1 MAKYTPY
8 VDDEKEINLLP
19 RKLTPA
25 EAQRAAKEARVLEP
39 APDMERIDWK
49 DKQGYVK
56 GQGKLQLPQEPAS
69 IPNKYSDYVE
79 ESDTTR
85 PLGGDWENYGQ
96 GILVGA
102 KRLGLGAKQRL
113 DEAAN
118 AMESTFGG
126 QSINRSLGMRNAS
139 DILPET
145 QQKVAEDRRYNAPLM
160 NTKAGQWGGITAT
173 AVPAVAAGLIPGGQ
187 GVAGSLLTGGALGA
201 AEPTLKD
208 ESVLGNTLWG
218 AGLNAVVPGGAG
230 LFKLGKAAVYDPFAK
245 SGQEEIAR
253 VIMQNFG
260 IGPQHISGLTSKP
273 TITGARTTMAEQI
286 GDTQASAGAAR
297 LQDSLRTNPQ
307 SASRYTQREIEN
319 NKVRTDLLHALSG
332 TDGEREAFD
341 LARSDAAKK
350 LYKKAYDVPVNMAA
364 KSPAER
370 GELAKLLKM
379 PAVQDAM
386 KTAQITAKNKGL
398 NLQNIHKQVEG
409 LHLMKMEM
417 DDAINSAT
425 KAEKFARAA
434 SIKTARDRLVTF
446 IERTS
451 PDYENA
457 RKTYAAQSKPLNQ
470 FDIADEVRK
479 RGTSSLSDLGGSPR
493 LMPGGIT
500 RSMSDEQ
507 ALIKKA
513 TGGKAKQK
521 ELKDILEPDQLTKL
535 KAVSDETDRMAAV
548 ASAGAGPGSPT
559 AQRTVGQNILNKL
572 GGSLIG
578 PSAGHALQNSTLA
591 NTAMKLPQMM
601 YQNIAEPRIQQIL
614 TDMTLDPGRAN
625 EIMAKLSP
633 ANRGQVEKAL
643 KSKAVQQVFRAALPS
658 YFLGSE

>member
-19 RKLTPA
+19 RKLTPVEA
-25 EAQRAAKEARVLEP
+25 ELAAKEARVMEP
-39 APDMERIDWK
+39 APDMERIGWK

-56 GQGKLQLPQEPAS
+56 GQGKLQLRQEEV
-69 IPNKYSDYVE
+69 PNKYTEYVE
-79 ESDTTR
+79 ESPSDATH
-85 PLGGDWENYGQ
+85 PLGTDWENYGQ
-96 GILVGA
+96 GVLVGG
-102 KRLGLGAKQRL
+102 KRLVLGAKQRM
-113 DEAAN
+113 DEVAN
-118 AMESTFGG
+118 ALESTFGG
-126 QSINRSLGMRNAS
+126 QGINRALGMRNAA

-145 QQKVAEDRRYNAPLM
+145 QQKVIEDRRYNAPLM
-160 NTKAGQWGGITAT
+160 NTKAGKWGGITST
-173 AVPAVAAGLIPGGQ
+173 AIPAIAAGFVPGAQ
-187 GVAGSLLTGGALGA
+187 GIAGSLLAGGVLGA
-201 AEPTLKD
+201 AEPTLPD
-208 ESVLGNTLWG
+208 ESVVGNTLWG
-218 AGLNAVVPGGAG
+218 AGLNAVVPGAAG
-230 LFKLGKAAVYDPFAK
+230 LFKLGKAATIDPFIK
-245 SGQEEIAR
+245 SGQEDIAR

-260 IGPQHISGLTSKP
+260 IGPQHVGGLTSKP

-297 LQDSLRTNPQ
+297 LQDSLRVNPEN
-307 SASRYTQREIEN
+307 AARYTQREIEN

-341 LARSDAAKK
+341 LARSDAAKQ

-364 KSPAER
+364 KSHAER
-370 GELAKLLKM
+370 GELAKLLKI
-379 PAVQDAM
+379 PAIQDAM
-386 KTAQITAKNKGL
+386 KTAQVTAKNKGL

-409 LHLMKMEM
+409 LHLTKMEM
-417 DDAINSAT
+417 DDAINNAT

-446 IERTS
+446 IERMS

-457 RKTYAAQSKPLNQ
+457 RKTYAAQSKPINQ

-493 LMPGGIT
+493 VMPGGIT
-500 RSMSDEQ
+500 RAMSDEK

-513 TGGKAKQK
+513 TGGKVPQK
-521 ELKDILEPDQLTKL
+521 ELKDILEPDQLQKL
-535 KAVSDETDRMAAV
+535 KAVSSEADQMAAV

-559 AQRTVGQNILNKL
+559 TQRAVGQNILNKF
-572 GGSLIG
+572 GSLAG
-578 PSAGHALQNSTLA
+578 PAAGTMAQNSTVL
-591 NTAMKLPQMM
+591 NTMMKLPQML
-601 YQNIAEPRIQQIL
+601 YQHVAEPRIQQIL

-633 ANRGQVEKAL
+633 SNRSEVEKAL
-643 KSKAVQQVFRAALPS
+643 KSKAVQRVFRAALPS